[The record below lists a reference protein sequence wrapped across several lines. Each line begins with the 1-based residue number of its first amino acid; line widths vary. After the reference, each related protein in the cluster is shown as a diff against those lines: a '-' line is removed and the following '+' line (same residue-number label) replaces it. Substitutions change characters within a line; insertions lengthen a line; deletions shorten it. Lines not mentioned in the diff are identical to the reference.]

1 MEEINI
7 FMNGTVVTR
16 DDANR
21 VIKDGVVVC
30 QGDKIR
36 SVGKRGEIPELPQG
50 ANIIDAKGGL
60 IMPGY
65 INPHS
70 HAYCSLVRG
79 YQIPGFV
86 PDGFMDNLRNKW
98 WFVDG
103 QFTIEQCRSMA
114 EVSFVETV

>member
-36 SVGKRGEIPELPQG
+36 SVGKE
-50 ANIIDAKGGL
+50 
-60 IMPGY
+60 
-65 INPHS
+65 
-70 HAYCSLVRG
+70 VRFRNCRRA
-79 YQIPGFV
+79 QI
-86 PDGFMDNLRNKW
+86 L
-98 WFVDG
+98 
-103 QFTIEQCRSMA
+103 SMRKA
-114 EVSFVETV
+114 V